1 MSVCVTRDSYFAMDE
16 RMTVKQMNKK
26 NAKKKIVM
34 IKRRENYDDKRR
46 IK

>member
-1 MSVCVTRDSYFAMDE
+1 
-16 RMTVKQMNKK
+16 MTVKQMNKK